1 MLGRIVRHEW
11 RALTSDGALL
21 VLAAVFG
28 VSIGYGVWNGARS
41 VALQRQALAD
51 GQREEQQ
58 RHAEFQAE
66 IVRIDAS
73 GAQVSPFA
81 DPRLPA
87 NAGRRTASRYA
98 AMPPAPLAAFSVG
111 QSDLLPSY
119 FKMTTDARETLLA
132 ATELENPTR
141 LLLGRFDLAFVVIYL
156 YPLLILAL
164 SYNLLS
170 AEKEQGTLALL
181 LSQPLPL
188 GTLVLGKVA
197 LRAVVF
203 LALVGGSAL
212 FLAPLA
218 GLRLASPGA
227 LARFAAWA
235 LILACYGAFWFALAV
250 AVAAQGRSSAT
261 NAALLAGAWLVL
273 VVLVPS
279 TFNLLA
285 TTLYPVPSRV
295 EMVQAVR
302 TASDEANAQGAKLL
316 GKFYEDHPELAAGSP
331 EQAQNDFNAIR
342 IAVADDVE
350 RRTRP
355 VLERYDRQ
363 LASQQRVVDG
373 LRFLSPAILAQDA
386 LDDVAGT
393 GTARHRDFVRQ
404 VEAYHAEWREYFV
417 PKVLQ
422 KVRLTSYEDVP
433 RFRYRDEPLASV
445 LARVLVG
452 AAGLLAPAL
461 VIGWVGLLAL
471 RRYPVAG

>member
-1 MLGRIVRHEW
+1 VLARILRHEW
-11 RALTSDGALL
+11 RALRTDSTLL
-21 VLAAVFG
+21 VLTAVFG
-28 VSIGYGVWNGARS
+28 VSIGYGVWNGAGWL
-41 VALQRQALAD
+41 ALQQQALAD
-51 GQREEQQ
+51 AQREEQQ
-58 RHAEFQAE
+58 RHAEFEAE
-66 IVRIDAS
+66 IVRIDSS

-81 DPRLPA
+81 DPRLAA

-119 FKMTTDARETLLA
+119 FKMTTDAKETLLA

-170 AEKEQGTLALL
+170 VEKEQGTLALL

-212 FLAPLA
+212 LLSLLA
-218 GLRLASPGA
+218 GLRLSSPDALTRFGA
-227 LARFAAWA
+227 WG
-235 LILACYGAFWFALAV
+235 LILTCYGAFWFALAV
-250 AVAAQGRSSAT
+250 AVAARGEASAT

-279 TFNLLA
+279 AFNLLA

-302 TASDEANAQGAKLL
+302 AASDRANAQGARLL

-331 EQAQNDFNAIR
+331 EQAQTDFNAIR
-342 IAVADDVE
+342 IAVADEVE

-355 VLERYDRQ
+355 LIERYDRQ
-363 LASQQRVVDG
+363 LAS
-373 LRFLSPAILAQDA
+373 SA
-386 LDDVAGT
+386 
-393 GTARHRDFVRQ
+393 
-404 VEAYHAEWREYFV
+404 
-417 PKVLQ
+417 
-422 KVRLTSYEDVP
+422 
-433 RFRYRDEPLASV
+433 
-445 LARVLVG
+445 
-452 AAGLLAPAL
+452 
-461 VIGWVGLLAL
+461 
-471 RRYPVAG
+471 